1 MGVYQF
7 DLTFA
12 LCFSSKLFWNNIF
25 LSEVA
30 YGDMD
35 VILFVTNFIFV
46 FLVQQESPDVIST
59 SENEIV

>member
-30 YGDMD
+30 YGLMD

-46 FLVQQESPDVIST
+46 FFSSGGIT
-59 SENEIV
+59 RCNIYIGK